1 MFKNISV
8 KKAKIITGIICM
20 FFGII
25 LCIIKLRPIYDVFSF
40 EALINAMVII
50 ALVVLLYMGIYLFIF
65 AKRETREDAIS
76 YVQSFL
82 SEDEYRKV
90 NLKLEDNEFI
100 KLSIEESRISYYAKI
115 KSDEEIEISIV
126 KDDKIISTKVIDL
139 FSFKRFFT
147 N

>member
-8 KKAKIITGIICM
+8 KKARKITAIICVLI
-20 FFGII
+20 GIAACCNFMSSCDN
-25 LCIIKLRPIYDVFSF
+25 LFSLEAFLGVFIGLGLPS
-40 EALINAMVII
+40 
-50 ALVVLLYMGIYLFIF
+50 LLYMAIELSIF
-65 AKRETREDAIS
+65 ARRESRENAIS

-82 SEDEYRKV
+82 SKDEYRKV

>member
-1 MFKNISV
+1 M
-8 KKAKIITGIICM
+8 KI
-20 FFGII
+20 
-25 LCIIKLRPIYDVFSF
+25 L
-40 EALINAMVII
+40 
-50 ALVVLLYMGIYLFIF
+50 
-65 AKRETREDAIS
+65 RETREDAIS

-82 SEDEYRKV
+82 SKDEYRKV

-115 KSDEEIEISIV
+115 KSNEEIEISIV
-126 KDDKIISTKVIDL
+126 KDEKVISEKVIDL

>member
-20 FFGII
+20 LFGII

-40 EALINAMVII
+40 EALIDAMVII

-82 SEDEYRKV
+82 SKDEYRKV

-115 KSDEEIEISIV
+115 ISDEEIEISIV

>member
-1 MFKNISV
+1 M
-8 KKAKIITGIICM
+8 KI
-20 FFGII
+20 
-25 LCIIKLRPIYDVFSF
+25 L
-40 EALINAMVII
+40 
-50 ALVVLLYMGIYLFIF
+50 
-65 AKRETREDAIS
+65 RETREDAIS

-82 SEDEYRKV
+82 SKDEYRKV

-115 KSDEEIEISIV
+115 ISDEEIEISIV